1 MEKGGLNLSDVFGGH
16 ELSLPYRPIGELLA
30 AYRDRDPEKAAIV
43 DLDQQESINFGALD
57 RAVADIALHLKSLG
71 IGKGDRVLLLSEG
84 CMEKLLLWLGT
95 WRAGAIVCPFNVE
108 LNAQHLV
115 FLARVID
122 AKLTLV
128 HKDLDEATLLGEMA
142 GPRIRFGSFNPR
154 SPDPRDEFFTTMS
167 RNGDA
172 TLLAERNEAA
182 DISSMFCTSGTTSRP
197 KIVVYD
203 HAGSWL
209 CGLSTIDPLGLSE
222 DDRILEYR
230 SFSWASAQ
238 MFSLI
243 PFLQKGLTL
252 CVARRFSHSR
262 FFEWIQRHGITF
274 SPGVPTVV
282 NMLLNSPLGYT
293 AADIPTLRL
302 MTCSTAPLTEAQWR
316 RFEEMY
322 GITLLQAYG
331 MSEAGL
337 ICCNRHDSRK
347 IGTVGPPT
355 PHQEFQIVDPSG
367 APCPAGVEG
376 EVTAGGPQVAIGYLQ
391 DDGQIDPIRGK
402 RIKTGD
408 LAVMDADGF
417 VRLTGRTKDV
427 IIRSGINI
435 SAQEIDE
442 VLLAHPQV
450 IEAAA
455 VGVPDPIYGE
465 EVVCYVSLKPG
476 EMLIGD
482 SILAYCRTRLPL
494 PKVPKHVVVVSELPK
509 NDRGKILRDRLRAD
523 WCRRMEAEQG
533 AHHEN
538 SVQEN

>member
-1 MEKGGLNLSDVFGGH
+1 MNLSDVFCGH
-16 ELSLPYRPIGELLA
+16 EPSLPYRPIGELLA
-30 AYRDRDPEKAAIV
+30 AYRNRDPEKAAIV

-84 CMEKLLLWLGT
+84 CLEKLLLWLGT
-95 WRAGAIVCPFNVE
+95 WRVGAIVCPFNIE

-115 FLARVID
+115 SLARVLGP
-122 AKLTLV
+122 KLTLV
-128 HKDLDEATLLGEMA
+128 HKEVDEATLMGDMA

-154 SPDPRDEFFTTMS
+154 SPDPSDEFFTTML

-172 TLLAERNEAA
+172 TALAERNEAA
-182 DISSMFCTSGTTSRP
+182 DLSSMFCTSGTTSRP

-209 CGLSTIDPLGLSE
+209 CGLSTIDLIGLRE

-238 MFSLI
+238 MSSLM

-252 CVARRFSHSR
+252 CIAKRFSHSR
-262 FFEWIQRHGITF
+262 FFEWIQRHGIT
-274 SPGVPTVV
+274 SSAGVPTVV
-282 NMLLNSPLGYT
+282 NMLLNSPLGTT

-302 MTCSTAPLTEAQWR
+302 MTCSTAPLTTSQWK

-331 MSEAGL
+331 MSEAGW
-337 ICCNRHDSRK
+337 ICCNRHNSRK
-347 IGTVGPPT
+347 IGWVGQPAL
-355 PHQEFQIVDPSG
+355 HQEFQIVDASG
-367 APCPAGVEG
+367 APCPPGVEG

-391 DDGQIDPIRGK
+391 DDGSIDPIRGT
-402 RIKTGD
+402 RVKTGD

-417 VRLTGRTKDV
+417 VRVTGRTKDI
-427 IIRSGINI
+427 IIRGGVNI

-442 VLLAHPQV
+442 VLLAHARV
-450 IEAAA
+450 TEAAA
-455 VGVPDPIYGE
+455 VGVPDPIHGE
-465 EVVCYVSLKPG
+465 EVVCYISLKPG
-476 EMLIGD
+476 EKIDGEG
-482 SILAYCRTRLPL
+482 ILAYCRTRLPL

-509 NDRGKILRDRLRAD
+509 SDRGKVLRDQLRAD
-523 WCRRMEAEQG
+523 WCRRMEAGKG

-538 SVQEN
+538 SVEEN

>member
-1 MEKGGLNLSDVFGGH
+1 
-16 ELSLPYRPIGELLA
+16 
-30 AYRDRDPEKAAIV
+30 
-43 DLDQQESINFGALD
+43 
-57 RAVADIALHLKSLG
+57 
-71 IGKGDRVLLLSEG
+71 
-84 CMEKLLLWLGT
+84 LLWLGV
-95 WRAGAIVCPFNVE
+95 WRAGAIVCTFNIE

-115 FLARVID
+115 SLARVIGP
-122 AKLTLV
+122 KLTLV
-128 HKDLDEATLLGEMA
+128 HKDVDEAIISGGIP
-142 GPRIRFGSFNPR
+142 GPRIRFGSFDPR
-154 SPDPRDEFFTTMS
+154 SPDPGDEFFTAML
-167 RNGDA
+167 RGGDA

-182 DISSMFCTSGTTSRP
+182 DVSSMFCTSGTTSRP

-203 HAGSWL
+203 HACSWL
-209 CGLSTIDPLGLSE
+209 CGLSVIDPLGLSE

-262 FFEWIQRHGITF
+262 FFEWIRRHGITF

-282 NMLLNSPLGYT
+282 NMLLNSPLGTT

-302 MTCSTAPLTEAQWR
+302 MTCSTAPLTAAQWE

-355 PHQEFQIVDPSG
+355 PHQEFQIVDAG
-367 APCPAGVEG
+367 GTPCPPGVEG

-391 DDGQIDPIRGK
+391 DDGSIDPIRGT

-417 VRLTGRTKDV
+417 VRVTGRTKDV
-427 IIRSGINI
+427 IIRGGINI

-442 VLLAHPQV
+442 VLLAHGQV
-450 IEAAA
+450 TEAAA
-455 VGVPDPIYGE
+455 VGVPDPIHGE
-465 EVVCYVSLKPG
+465 EVVCYVSLRPG
-476 EMLIGD
+476 EKIDGD
-482 SILAYCRTRLPL
+482 SILAYCRTRLPP
-494 PKVPKHVVVVSELPK
+494 PKVPKHIVVVSELPRS
-509 NDRGKILRDRLRAD
+509 DRGKVLRDRLRAD
-523 WCRRMEAEQG
+523 WCRRMEAGETG
-533 AHHEN
+533 AA
-538 SVQEN
+538 